1 MSGLYILLKVAH
13 IVGACVLLGTGIGI
27 AFFMWMANWT
37 GEAGIIA
44 ATARVVVIADA
55 VFTATAIV
63 MQPVTGVA
71 LAGMTG
77 TPLGSPWIV
86 WSLAFYALAGVC
98 WLPVV
103 WIQIR
108 MRDLAGEAAVAG
120 KPLPPAYHRLFRAW
134 FILGWPAFAAV
145 VAIIALMIAKPTL

>member
-27 AFFMWMANWT
+27 AFFMWMANRT

-55 VFTATAIV
+55 VFTATAVV

-71 LAGMTG
+71 LAEMAGI
-77 TPLGSPWIV
+77 PLRSPWIV
-86 WSLAFYALAGVC
+86 WSLVLYALAGAATG
-98 WLPVV
+98 LPSTVPRVV
-103 WIQIR
+103 LPR
-108 MRDLAGEAAVAG
+108 LAG
-120 KPLPPAYHRLFRAW
+120 LRRSRRNHR
-134 FILGWPAFAAV
+134 PDDCQTDAV
-145 VAIIALMIAKPTL
+145 VRN